1 MDEVKYVSG
10 ETRIYAIV
18 GHPIE
23 QVRSPEMVT
32 AELVK
37 RGHNAILIPIDV
49 LPVDFERTVGGLTRV
64 QNLDGL
70 IFTIPFKQRACALA
84 DELGR
89 QARTVGAINAMA
101 RDRNGKWFGDIF
113 DGIGCLEAFRNH
125 DLQFKNQR
133 VMLIG
138 AGGAGRAIGV
148 AVAYEGPAAITIYDI
163 DERRAAHLSE
173 TVATID
179 PKIRLSVRTPVV
191 ENIDILLNASPVGML
206 SDPRA
211 PIDPPQIPS
220 DVVVFD
226 AIVKPEIT
234 KLLAIAQQSGCRTI
248 FGREMMRGQIAKIV
262 DYFEAPQAGARRSTD
277 AH

>member
-1 MDEVKYVSG
+1 MDEVEFVSG

-89 QARTVGAINAMA
+89 QARTVGAINAMG

-125 DLQFKNQR
+125 NLQFKNQR

-138 AGGAGRAIGV
+138 AG
-148 AVAYEGPAAITIYDI
+148 
-163 DERRAAHLSE
+163 
-173 TVATID
+173 
-179 PKIRLSVRTPVV
+179 
-191 ENIDILLNASPVGML
+191 
-206 SDPRA
+206 
-211 PIDPPQIPS
+211 
-220 DVVVFD
+220 
-226 AIVKPEIT
+226 
-234 KLLAIAQQSGCRTI
+234 
-248 FGREMMRGQIAKIV
+248 
-262 DYFEAPQAGARRSTD
+262 
-277 AH
+277 